1 LLCARLSLRLISLQ
15 GALQP
20 MSGWDKDT
28 SGDYTPRPPP
38 RWFWLAAGAAVFL
51 ILILSLRA

>member
-1 LLCARLSLRLISLQ
+1 
-15 GALQP
+15 

-38 RWFWLAAGAAVFL
+38 LWFWLAAGAAVFL
-51 ILILSLRA
+51 IVILNLRG